1 MLRRMPDLCQGKEM
15 ERTARD
21 VLERVELLVYNG
33 ICVAVDSVAGKTT
46 AGG

>member
-1 MLRRMPDLCQGKEM
+1 MPDLCQGKEM